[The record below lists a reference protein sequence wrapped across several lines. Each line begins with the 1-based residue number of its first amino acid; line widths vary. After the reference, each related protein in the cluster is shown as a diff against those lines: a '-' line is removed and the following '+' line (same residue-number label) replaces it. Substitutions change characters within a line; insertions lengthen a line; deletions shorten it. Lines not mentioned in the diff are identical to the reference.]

1 MSIVA
6 HAERAAQ
13 GPGAGGSLE
22 NIANNSALAGQG
34 PIPSDYRAV
43 RWEARGLLWRESNL
57 KRIRGCGRYAIT
69 SDGSVQVRA
78 NGQAVG
84 YAGLA
89 SCGSIWVCPVDNAKI
104 QAVRRLEVGAVLA
117 LALVEGSAA
126 FGAYTIRHHRGQ
138 ALGVLWAGTNYCWNA
153 VSVDLAVRKQRAR
166 MGWIGYVRAAEC
178 TVGLCGW
185 HPHIHPLHLFSR
197 PVTAAEVAELHRV
210 EFRAWQ
216 AAALRLGFTAPLE
229 VAQHLHL
236 LAGDAGEPMG
246 DYFTKA
252 SYTGARVESV
262 GWEMTSTQ
270 TKSRT
275 RASGSRTPWEV
286 LADVAAGDADALDV
300 WHEWEAGSKGKRALT
315 WSRGLRARF
324 GLGVEASDEDV
335 AAVEVG
341 TAADAGFVVTDW
353 SPIRERPVLGAQL
366 LGVIGPGQRWAD
378 GRQFCRE
385 NEIEI
390 REA

>member
-1 MSIVA
+1 
-6 HAERAAQ
+6 
-13 GPGAGGSLE
+13 
-22 NIANNSALAGQG
+22 
-34 PIPSDYRAV
+34 
-43 RWEARGLLWRESNL
+43 
-57 KRIRGCGRYAIT
+57 
-69 SDGSVQVRA
+69 
-78 NGQAVG
+78 
-84 YAGLA
+84 
-89 SCGSIWVCPVDNAKI
+89 
-104 QAVRRLEVGAVLA
+104 
-117 LALVEGSAA
+117 
-126 FGAYTIRHHRGQ
+126 
-138 ALGVLWAGTNYCWNA
+138 
-153 VSVDLAVRKQRAR
+153 
-166 MGWIGYVRAAEC
+166 
-178 TVGLCGW
+178 
-185 HPHIHPLHLFSR
+185 
-197 PVTAAEVAELHRV
+197 
-210 EFRAWQ
+210 
-216 AAALRLGFTAPLE
+216 
-229 VAQHLHL
+229 
-236 LAGDAGEPMG
+236 MG

-286 LADVAAGDADALDV
+286 LADVAGGDADALDV

-341 TAADAGFVVTDW
+341 TAADAGFVITDW